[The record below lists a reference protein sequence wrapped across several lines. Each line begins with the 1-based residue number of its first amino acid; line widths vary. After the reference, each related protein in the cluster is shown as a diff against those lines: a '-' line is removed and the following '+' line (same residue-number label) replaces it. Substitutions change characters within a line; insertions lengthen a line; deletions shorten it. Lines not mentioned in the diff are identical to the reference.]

1 LITIHNAENWLGL
14 DEEGGGVGGPC
25 DSILLPRPPALSPV
39 LKSGTDVV
47 ASAAA
52 SLKSSKFGR
61 SDTPGVNCI
70 NILCAAFARA
80 EPKSV
85 KKTVKLSVFLSFRDL
100 RAQKLR
106 MNMLVCIFTI
116 LKLVATTYL
125 NFLTH
130 LTRAFSIL
138 NRQIANQ
145 KQGYF

>member
-80 EPKSV
+80 
-85 KKTVKLSVFLSFRDL
+85 KTVKLSVFLSFRDL

-106 MNMLVCIFTI
+106 MNMLVCVFTI

-138 NRQIANQ
+138 NRQITNQ

>member
-106 MNMLVCIFTI
+106 INMLVKMTPGDNFNDLI
-116 LKLVATTYL
+116 LC
-125 NFLTH
+125 
-130 LTRAFSIL
+130 
-138 NRQIANQ
+138 Q
-145 KQGYF
+145 KACMFNIGETFVVDTVS